1 MTEHILYQVGVMVFY
16 SSSQQINV
24 ILFLLPISPLNSL
37 MSVAEFE
44 KIAIYEATAY

>member
-24 ILFLLPISPLNSL
+24 ILFLLPISPFNSL
-37 MSVAEFE
+37 MSMAEFE